1 MACFSGFGAILGCF
15 GRFWGANPAL
25 FLIFWRNVTP
35 PRGRWGFGDHSSFV
49 ERHGSADGA
58 PCAPYAGTDCSASF
72 ISKYGAGFGARRSG

>member
-1 MACFSGFGAILGCF
+1 LGCF

-49 ERHGSADGA
+49 ERQ
-58 PCAPYAGTDCSASF
+58 
-72 ISKYGAGFGARRSG
+72 RSGDAPLVARTQQRLVRLLVTHLSLKIYGNTQRLFAYNIQ

>member
-1 MACFSGFGAILGCF
+1 LGCF

-49 ERHGSADGA
+49 ERQRSGDGA
-58 PCAPYAGTDCSASF
+58 LCAPYPATPCSKRFSF
-72 ISKYGAGFGARRSG
+72 LF